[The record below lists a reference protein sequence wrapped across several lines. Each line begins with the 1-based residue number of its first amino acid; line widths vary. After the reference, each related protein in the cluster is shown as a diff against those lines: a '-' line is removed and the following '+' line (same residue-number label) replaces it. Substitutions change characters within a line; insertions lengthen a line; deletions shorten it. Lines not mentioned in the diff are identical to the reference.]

1 MEPTTMFIDV
11 EPNDNI
17 NSRVST
23 LYRDRGTPREVYCI
37 KYDLQGTDE
46 PVQITGYDLDTGK
59 PCPAYACPIE
69 ESGDGLALLIY
80 GGSGG
85 IRLKRLEDE
94 SAWDVSSTNQWGE
107 THLIYPHDSFIVYK
121 DQI

>member
-1 MEPTTMFIDV
+1 MFIDI
-11 EPNDNI
+11 EPNANI
-17 NSRVST
+17 DSSVST
-23 LYRDRGTPREVYCI
+23 VYRDIDSPREVYCI
-37 KYDLQGTDE
+37 KYKLQDSDE
-46 PVQITGYDLDTGK
+46 AMQITGYDHETGK
-59 PCPAYACPIE
+59 PCPAYACHIE

-80 GGSGG
+80 GGSAG

-94 SAWDVSSTNQWGE
+94 SEWDLSSPNQWGE